1 MVTFNQLI
9 KELKNQNTF
18 MLIGNGSKNQFR
30 YITDLRNV
38 LKTILKQVPADSCF
52 LYFGDGVNK
61 KKPDIGYAF
70 QLIREIRPDINIY
83 MIQIAEAKSWG
94 VPKFVKSVY
103 WHKDY
108 TKKCKWGGVYNG
120 KPCSNTKKW
129 INVHKKV
136 NINKIFILGGGQI
149 TLDEYVLMKKENID
163 YEYFEIERRF
173 LGDGVTKVKNSYT
186 KDKRIGITYNKIK
199 NA

>member
-1 MVTFNQLI
+1 MNFNQFI
-9 KELKNQNTF
+9 KQIKNKKIF

-38 LKTILKQVPADSCF
+38 LKTILKQVPLDSCF

-70 QLIREIRPDINIY
+70 QLISEMRSDINIY

-108 TKKCKWGGVYNG
+108 TKQCKWGGLHKG

-129 INVHKKV
+129 INIHKKV
-136 NINKIFILGGGQI
+136 GINKIFILGGGQI
-149 TLDEYVLMKKENID
+149 TLDECKLMKKENIP
-163 YEYFEIERRF
+163 YMYFEIERRF
-173 LGDGVTKVKNSYT
+173 LGDGVTKVKTSYT
-186 KDKRIGITYNKIK
+186 KAKRIGITYNKIK

>member
-1 MVTFNQLI
+1 MNFYQLI
-9 KELKNQNTF
+9 KELKNKEIY

-30 YITDLRNV
+30 YISDLRNV
-38 LKTILKQVPADSCF
+38 LKFILKQVPINSCF

-70 QLIREIRPDINIY
+70 QLISEIRPDINIY

-108 TKKCKWGGVYNG
+108 TKKCKWGGLYNG

-129 INVHKKV
+129 LNVHKKV
-136 NINKIFILGGGQI
+136 GINKIFILGGGQI
-149 TLDEYVLMKKENID
+149 TLDEYNLMKKENIP
-163 YEYFEIERRF
+163 YMYFEIERRF
-173 LGDGVTKVKNSYT
+173 LGDGETKVKNSYT
-186 KDKRIGITYNKIK
+186 KAKRIGITYNKIK